1 MYMSLQNDDSKIS
14 SPVGVSHRGVNSIE
28 EAFQI
33 RHFEGHSPRNDFEG
47 FSDKG
52 IFKRSTSPSPF
63 CQHWFA
69 ELAKVTVSAAEEWL
83 R

>member
-47 FSDKG
+47 FSKSLPRQALFTNTG
-52 IFKRSTSPSPF
+52 S
-63 CQHWFA
+63 
-69 ELAKVTVSAAEEWL
+69 LN
-83 R
+83 